1 LRTAQGLMSR
11 NRKEIVLKSAETAG
25 QGRVFSLTERVLRT
39 DTGDV
44 VDLRRQSADVLAA
57 LIDAQEE
64 VVSKSQLIDSVWDGK
79 AVTDDSLSQCV
90 GDIRKVLKDDEHS
103 ILVTHP
109 RKGYQLLRPVDQKNQ
124 RGTRLL
130 PMVAGILVAAFALSA
145 IWWDSQPSSEGTKT
159 RVAILA
165 FDDFSPE
172 PDQEYLSDAIAEGII
187 TELARFQQFATI
199 ARNSSFSF
207 RGEDRDIREI
217 AEVLDADVILE
228 GSQQKLGE
236 RLKVTVQLIEVES
249 GTHLWAESYDG
260 DLSELFEFQ
269 ADIIRKV
276 ASTVGGQLA
285 VYTPRNAGRHTVTAM
300 HLHAKGVAEMQKG
313 GIAGPEAARPYFEAA
328 IEADPNAAFGY
339 IGMATYLRNATW
351 REFDTQKRHE
361 LLNQAAGLVE
371 RALELEPNNDV
382 AHYLMG
388 RIHERA
394 NDLDKARIWFDKAKT
409 LNPGLPKVYVGA
421 SIEKIYRGETKEA
434 IEDIK
439 YAMSIDPLYPSWF
452 HGPLAFALWQAD
464 ECGAALASLNRMPTI
479 SVGNHKRLAIYQVC
493 VGDIGAAKSS
503 MGVYMEVH
511 PDATL
516 AKEIERHGGKWTAP
530 GQFERWLDALRIA
543 GMPE

>member
-1 LRTAQGLMSR
+1 MSR
-11 NRKEIVLKSAETAG
+11 NRSEIVLKFSKTAG
-25 QGRVFSLTERVLRT
+25 QGRVFSQTERVLRA
-39 DTGDV
+39 DTGKV
-44 VDLRRQSADVLAA
+44 LDLRRQSADVLSV
-57 LIDAQEE
+57 LINAQEA
-64 VVSKSQLIDSVWDGK
+64 VVSKSQLIDSVWGVK
-79 AVTDDSLSQCV
+79 AVADDSLNQCI
-90 GDIRKVLKDDEHS
+90 GDIRKALDDHAHS

-109 RKGYQLLRPVDQKNQ
+109 RKGYQILRPVHERN
-124 RGTRLL
+124 RVRTRYL
-130 PMVAGILVAAFALSA
+130 PIVAGIVAAVFALGT
-145 IWWDSQPSSEGTKT
+145 IWWASQPSSEGAKT

-165 FDDFSPE
+165 FEDFSPE
-172 PDQEYLSDAIAEGII
+172 PDQDYLSDAIAEGII
-187 TELARFQQFATI
+187 TELAKFRQFATI

-207 RGEDRDIREI
+207 RGKDRDIREI
-217 AEVLDADVILE
+217 AEALDTDVILE

-236 RLKVTVQLIEVES
+236 RLTVLVQLIEAED
-249 GTHLWAESYDG
+249 GTHLWADSYEG

-300 HLHAKGVAEMQKG
+300 HLHAKGVAEMRKG
-313 GIAGPEAARPYFEAA
+313 GIVGPEAARPYFEAA

-339 IGMATYLRNATW
+339 IGMATYYRNATW
-351 REFDTQKRHE
+351 REFDTQKRHD
-361 LLNQAAGLVE
+361 LLNQATAMVE

-382 AHYLMG
+382 AHYMMG
-388 RIHERA
+388 RIHEFA

-409 LNPGLPKVYVGA
+409 LNPGLPNVYVGA

-434 IEDIK
+434 IDDIR

-452 HGPLAFALWQAD
+452 NGPLALALWQAD
-464 ECGAALASLNRMPTI
+464 ECEAAMASLSRMPTI

-503 MGVYMEVH
+503 MRVYLEVH

-516 AKEIERHGGKWTAP
+516 AKEIEGTEGN
-530 GQFERWLDALRIA
+530 GQRLANSSA
-543 GMPE
+543 GWMRYTSRACLNEF